1 MKRKYDSDFMSIVK
15 PIIDNENVLEMKKYK
30 QHGNTDCYEHCLN
43 VAYYSYKMAKKL
55 RLDYV
60 SIVRAAM
67 LHDFFLYDWRNHSH
81 APGLLNK
88 HAFTHG
94 KEAFKNASNLFS
106 LNPKEKDII
115 ENHMW
120 PVTIK
125 LPRYKETY
133 IVTIADKL
141 SAVVEMVHYYKEEF
155 RHARN

>member
-1 MKRKYDSDFMSIVK
+1 MKKKYDSDFMNIIK
-15 PIIDNENVLEMKKYK
+15 PIIDNETVLEMKKYK
-30 QHGNTDCYEHCLN
+30 QHYNTDCYEHCLN

-60 SIVRAAM
+60 SISRAAM

-81 APGLLNK
+81 PPGLFNK

-94 KEAFKNASNLFS
+94 KEAYKNASAIFS
-106 LNPKEKDII
+106 LNKKEKDII

-120 PVTIK
+120 PVTFK
-125 LPRYKETY
+125 LPRYRETY
-133 IVTIADKL
+133 IVTIADKF
-141 SAVVEMVHYYKEEF
+141 SALVETAHYYKEVF